1 MRPYS
6 WLAPLAAALVSFT
19 AVPAL
24 AAVAGVQGLV
34 TTPGGG
40 PAADGTYG
48 LTFSLLDGPAGKA
61 VFSEGP
67 ILLEVKGGVFH
78 HALGSKTPLGP
89 GDLAGDRWL
98 LVQIGLDPALPAV
111 PVRSV
116 LLAMRATL
124 AEGLVCSGCL
134 TAAHLEAAVLKDYAK
149 TADLKDYAKSTDLD
163 VYAKSAD
170 LGAFAKTADLQVFAQ
185 KADLADYVKAA
196 ALAKVAASGSYKDL
210 KDVPKYADVATSG
223 SFLDLANLPIMAK
236 LGSAC
241 GTNLVMRGIK
251 ADGSYDC
258 TAGGVTADT
267 LPKDGLDEISNGL
280 LTNQFKEVTA
290 SAKTPLDIPDN
301 SGAGVT
307 DAITVPD
314 HGIAQGV
321 LIDIDV
327 INSDISKVK
336 VSVFD
341 PNGVEYVLHELSGS
355 GNTIKGSWP
364 TPTKLVKGDLGTWIG
379 KNAKGIWSIK
389 VADSAGFQGGKD
401 GKLTSWSVTVLTL
414 SSKKVAATAGFQ
426 LGNADTAPVPCT
438 ASTFGMMYASL
449 ADKAFYVCNGKEYV
463 SFSLVPVGTLDNPAS
478 SCKEILTKAPAS
490 KDGWYWL
497 KAGAGSAQ
505 AWCDMT
511 TQGGGWT
518 QVVRCAV
525 SDNCLVGGKFLYVQD
540 WLAADLGTPVVGGSY
555 IQGKSLDAT
564 VNAANEMLV
573 TVSHPSNGTGHLH
586 YPLVKG
592 WFSSTGFFESAPL
605 AFTRIAANGSKAN
618 YSARLCYAPTNTYR
632 VRTLQGGA
640 GITFLGN
647 TSDSPS
653 STGNGGCD
661 YGSWASQMLIR
672 DYSNGLTANWGMG
685 PVNEWKLQNHEHRI
699 LVR

>member
-6 WLAPLAAALVSFT
+6 WLTPLAAALASFT

-34 TTPGGG
+34 TTAGGG
-40 PAADGTYG
+40 PVADGTYG

-89 GDLAGDRWL
+89 AELAADRWL
-98 LVQIGLDPALPAV
+98 QLQIGLDPALPAV

-116 LLAMRATL
+116 LLAVRATV
-124 AEGLVCSGCL
+124 AEGLLCSGCL
-134 TAAHLEAAVLKDYAK
+134 TAAHLDPAVLKDYAK
-149 TADLKDYAKSTDLD
+149 TADLAP
-163 VYAKSAD
+163 
-170 LGAFAKTADLQVFAQ
+170 FAKTADLQVFAQ
-185 KADLADYVKAA
+185 KVGLADYVKAA

-210 KDVPKYADVATSG
+210 KDVPQFADVATSG
-223 SFLDLANLPIMAK
+223 SYLDLANLPIMAK

-314 HGIAQGV
+314 HGTAQGV
-321 LIDIDV
+321 LVAVDL

-341 PNGVEYVLHELSGS
+341 PDGLEYVLHELSGS
-355 GNTIKGSWP
+355 GNTIKSVWP
-364 TPTKLVKGDLGTWIG
+364 TTTKLVKGDLGTWTG
-379 KNAKGIWSIK
+379 MNAKGIWSIK

-414 SSKKVAATAGFQ
+414 SNKKVAATAGFQ
-426 LGNADTAPVPCT
+426 LGNADTAPVPCAT
-438 ASTFGMMYASL
+438 STFGMMYASPI
-449 ADKAFYVCNGKEYV
+449 DKAFYVCNGKEYM

-525 SDNCLVGGKFLYVQD
+525 SDNCFVGGKFLYVQD
-540 WLAADLGTPVVGGSY
+540 WLAADLGTPVVGDSY

-573 TVSHPSNGTGHLH
+573 TVSHPSNGTGHLQ

-605 AFTRIAANGSKAN
+605 ALTRIAANGSKAN
-618 YSARLCYAPTNTYR
+618 YSARLCFAPTNTIR
-632 VRTLQGGA
+632 VRTLQGGV
-640 GITFLGN
+640 GFTLLGN
-647 TSDSPS
+647 TSDSPG
-653 STGNGGCD
+653 STANGACD
-661 YGSWASQMLIR
+661 YGSWGSQILIR
-672 DYSNGLTANWGMG
+672 DYSNGLTANWGAG
-685 PVNEWKLQNHEHRI
+685 PVNEWKSQSHEHRI